1 MLMVKMIWIYFDN
14 FIIIIGKEVLK
25 LMSRYIVW
33 LMYKNNV
40 RSRLYIIR
48 IWVDLKILIVGN
60 VWIGKILEFNNWWML
75 FKNIVMIRK
84 SINLI
89 WLFGLCFWKL
99 VFDSINLIIKKK
111 IIFFCK
117 FLLVLNIVVGFL

>member
-1 MLMVKMIWIYFDN
+1 MLMVKMIWIDFDN

-33 LMYKNNV
+33 LMYKNKD

-48 IWVDLKILIVGN
+48 IWVDLKIWIVGN
-60 VWIGKILEFNNWWML
+60 VWSGKILEFNNWWML
-75 FKNIVMIRK
+75 FKNIVMIRR

-89 WLFGLCFWKL
+89 WLFVLCFLKF
-99 VFDSINLIIKKK
+99 VFDSVNL
-111 IIFFCK
+111 
-117 FLLVLNIVVGFL
+117 